1 MIKRIALVL
10 AALVLLLAVAAAVF
24 VATFDADRYKPMAV
38 EAMKTRYQRTLR
50 IEGPIELSLVPRLAV
65 KVTKLTLS
73 ERARTAT
80 FATID
85 EAALSLEFWPL
96 LRRQVVIDR
105 VSARG
110 VRVSLARDAKGQ
122 TNIDDLRAA
131 PAAPAAGAEASSGP
145 ALRFD
150 IGRVAIEDARLALRD
165 EMSKTA
171 GTLTLASL
179 TSGRLADGVESPLA
193 IDATLELQRPQALK
207 LAVVGNTALTL
218 DLTRGGASLRGTTLQ
233 LSGDTPAVK
242 DLAATFGGS
251 LIWDGQSLQAD
262 ALALTIKSARLGG
275 LSLANSKLDAKRL
288 AFSPATQK
296 VELDALKLTLA
307 GKQGTNPFELM
318 LDWPR
323 LAVAGDQ
330 LKGSGF
336 SGRFKTEGANGMVG
350 RFESGAPTGSFEALR
365 LPAFGLKVDGSAG
378 PRKINGELKSNLLLQ
393 PGKGS
398 AALER
403 LELRANLSDA
413 SAQPLA
419 LTLGGNARADARGAQ
434 WNVQG
439 TLNTNGFDSQGSMAF
454 GGAVPNLQASARFDR
469 LDLNQLLAPSAPAPA
484 AAAPADTPV
493 SLDGLK
499 AVNGRFQLA
508 AGQLVFRQYRV
519 ADAKLDASL
528 DGGLL
533 RVARLAGGAWGGN
546 VDASGTAEARSAR
559 ITIKLAASGVDVN
572 ALLKDVAGKDLLD
585 GTGRVT
591 ADLTTSGTSLG
602 ALRSN
607 LAGNAALQLRD
618 GAIKGVNL
626 ARSMRQAKAA
636 LSMKQDALTKAKS
649 TEKTDF
655 SELTASARITGGV
668 ATSDDLDVKSPYLR
682 IGGAGTF
689 DVGRGRVDYTARATV
704 IGAPVGQDGAELA
717 ALKGVT
723 VPVLLS
729 GPFEAIDWRV
739 QWSGVAAAAV
749 EAKLK
754 DRLAEKLG
762 AKLVTT
768 TPATAA
774 ASAPPAK
781 RPEDKLKDK
790 LRGLFGK

>member
-1 MIKRIALVL
+1 
-10 AALVLLLAVAAAVF
+10 
-24 VATFDADRYKPMAV
+24 
-38 EAMKTRYQRTLR
+38 
-50 IEGPIELSLVPRLAV
+50 
-65 KVTKLTLS
+65 
-73 ERARTAT
+73 
-80 FATID
+80 
-85 EAALSLEFWPL
+85 
-96 LRRQVVIDR
+96 
-105 VSARG
+105 
-110 VRVSLARDAKGQ
+110 
-122 TNIDDLRAA
+122 
-131 PAAPAAGAEASSGP
+131 
-145 ALRFD
+145 
-150 IGRVAIEDARLALRD
+150 
-165 EMSKTA
+165 
-171 GTLTLASL
+171 
-179 TSGRLADGVESPLA
+179 
-193 IDATLELQRPQALK
+193 
-207 LAVVGNTALTL
+207 
-218 DLTRGGASLRGTTLQ
+218 
-233 LSGDTPAVK
+233 
-242 DLAATFGGS
+242 
-251 LIWDGQSLQAD
+251 
-262 ALALTIKSARLGG
+262 
-275 LSLANSKLDAKRL
+275 
-288 AFSPATQK
+288 
-296 VELDALKLTLA
+296 
-307 GKQGTNPFELM
+307 
-318 LDWPR
+318 
-323 LAVAGDQ
+323 
-330 LKGSGF
+330 
-336 SGRFKTEGANGMVG
+336 
-350 RFESGAPTGSFEALR
+350 
-365 LPAFGLKVDGSAG
+365 
-378 PRKINGELKSNLLLQ
+378 
-393 PGKGS
+393 
-398 AALER
+398 
-403 LELRANLSDA
+403 
-413 SAQPLA
+413 
-419 LTLGGNARADARGAQ
+419 
-434 WNVQG
+434 
-439 TLNTNGFDSQGSMAF
+439 
-454 GGAVPNLQASARFDR
+454 
-469 LDLNQLLAPSAPAPA
+469 
-484 AAAPADTPV
+484 
-493 SLDGLK
+493 
-499 AVNGRFQLA
+499 
-508 AGQLVFRQYRV
+508 VFRQYRV

-533 RVARLAGGAWGGN
+533 RIARLAGSAWGGN

-591 ADLTTSGTSLG
+591 ADLTTSGASLG

-781 RPEDKLKDK
+781 RPEDKIKDK